1 MRKGRYI
8 FRFWLAVLGIFG
20 CTAVALGQLEFG
32 AFAGLSNYQGDLA
45 SVSTT
50 DGLKLKLGPVLGLHG
65 GYAFTPSFSG
75 RAQLLYTR
83 LSGDDALSENADT
96 RQRNLDFFAPVGQ
109 LSAGVEWYPF
119 RYDPGRLKRISPYLA
134 GGGSVF
140 YFNPRTRYEGRK
152 VSLQPLGTEGQY
164 LRDYPEQTPY
174 HRLQPGLVVGGG
186 LKMPISTTLVLSLE
200 GILTYTFTDYLDD
213 ASTIYISYPELL
225 EKAGPLTAALANRQ
239 GEYLG
244 TEPVV
249 TPTGSARANAATK
262 DYFGMVTLRLSMP
275 LDVDAGRQSVRYH
288 NNRRMRCPRF

>member
-1 MRKGRYI
+1 MRKGSFILRI
-8 FRFWLAVLGIFG
+8 LLVVLWTAGRSTLAIGQLELGIFTG
-20 CTAVALGQLEFG
+20 V
-32 AFAGLSNYQGDLA
+32 SNYQGDLA

-50 DGLKLKLGPVLGLHG
+50 DGLKLKLGPVLGLHA
-65 GYAFTPSFSG
+65 GYAFTPSLAW
-75 RAQLLYTR
+75 RAQVLYTR
-83 LSGDDALSENADT
+83 LSGDDALSDNADT
-96 RQRNLDFFAPVGQ
+96 RQRNLDFFAPLGQ

-119 RYDPGRLKRISPYLA
+119 RYDPARLKRLSPYVA

-152 VSLQPLGTEGQY
+152 VSLHPLGTEGQY
-164 LRDYPEQTPY
+164 LADYPEQTPY
-174 HRLQPGLVVGGG
+174 HRLQPGLIVGGG
-186 LKMPISTTLVLSLE
+186 LKMPITTTLVLSLE

-275 LDVDAGRQSVRYH
+275 LDVATDRHSVRYH